1 MSSKESFTRQ
11 EEPAD
16 PVAVAA
22 SALEFPMRYLRF
34 GEFQVDLQREELW
47 KNGERVRL
55 QGKVYQTLLILLN
68 RAGEVVT
75 REEVRRHLWPEN
87 PQVNFDANVNTS
99 MNKLRQALG
108 DSPENPAYIE
118 TIPRKGYSFLVKV
131 EHFDTLQPFA
141 AKAVAG
147 GVERRGVDA
156 LGQEPARDI
165 AVSYLLP
172 LGLRIA
178 TLLLAGMIVG
188 ALLVLAW
195 FSYVRTHRVLHSA
208 GGGEQVCEPNF
219 RAATPRSRVFF
230 ATVPRC
236 AAPVHSQGTPSSD
249 D

>member
-11 EEPAD
+11 EESAD
-16 PVAVAA
+16 SVVVAA
-22 SALEFPMRYLRF
+22 SILDFPMRYLRF

-47 KNGERVRL
+47 KDGERVRL

-141 AKAVAG
+141 AKAVVD
-147 GVERRGVDA
+147 GVERSGADA
-156 LGQEPARDI
+156 RGQEPARDI
-165 AVSYLLP
+165 PVTYLLP
-172 LGLRIA
+172 IGLRVA

-195 FSYVRTHRVLHSA
+195 FSYVRTHRALHSGA
-208 GGGEQVCEPNF
+208 STEQLCESNC
-219 RAATPRSRVFF
+219 SRRN
-230 ATVPRC
+230 A
-236 AAPVHSQGTPSSD
+236 
-249 D
+249 

>member
-11 EEPAD
+11 EEPAS
-16 PVAVAA
+16 VAVAA
-22 SALEFPMRYLRF
+22 SGLEFPMRYLRF
-34 GEFQVDLQREELW
+34 GQFQVDVQREELW

-131 EHFDTLQPFA
+131 EHFDALQPFA

-147 GVERRGVDA
+147 GFERRGAEA

-165 AVSYLLP
+165 PVSYLLP
-172 LGLRIA
+172 VGLRIA

-195 FSYVRTHRVLHSA
+195 FSYVRTHRALHA
-208 GGGEQVCEPNF
+208 GAASEQVSGFSKSVWN
-219 RAATPRSRVFF
+219 A
-230 ATVPRC
+230 
-236 AAPVHSQGTPSSD
+236 
-249 D
+249 